1 MKSSGRSHQKPSQPP
16 QNPEALIRDIL
27 IRAKQTGDDRKPNFA
42 SLLQIA
48 VNDPEDTEIITL
60 LEEKLQESEM
70 AAVMN
75 PDPFRASN
83 PTLIDELPGSIVLGI
98 IPSSGVP
105 WCITPEM
112 LTTHILIIS
121 RSGGG
126 KSNTILILLCQLLE
140 MRKNDQTV

>member
-48 VNDPEDTEIITL
+48 LNDPEDTEIITL

-70 AAVMN
+70 ENLLA
-75 PDPFRASN
+75 PDAFRATA
-83 PTLIDELPGSIVLGI
+83 PTQFDDVDGDIVLGMTSNNTVYGI
-98 IPSSGVP
+98 NRDALCRHMLTAGSSGSGK
-105 WCITPEM
+105 TS
-112 LTTHILIIS
+112 LLKILVAQLIN
-121 RSGGG
+121 RS
-126 KSNTILILLCQLLE
+126 S
-140 MRKNDQTV
+140 